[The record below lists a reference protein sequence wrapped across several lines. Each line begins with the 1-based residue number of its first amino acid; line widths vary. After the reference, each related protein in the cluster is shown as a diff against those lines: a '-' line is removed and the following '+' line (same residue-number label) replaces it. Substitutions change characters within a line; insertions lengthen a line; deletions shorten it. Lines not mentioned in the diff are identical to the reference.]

1 MKKVFLFSCLFFIS
15 LNLFA
20 NMKISTNEI
29 KNGIHY
35 SIDSSV
41 NIRKTPSLS
50 AEKIGKVNFG
60 DKIEVLEKTEIYFES
75 EGIYD
80 CFYKV
85 KCDLGIGYMFGGYI
99 SDNTDFFPDNGNNL
113 TYFDKLYN
121 YEISIP
127 KRISESS
134 FYKYKDQSDFIRYH
148 YQEYTEE
155 SFSYLPKDNKGYYVY
170 VEFADESPSINE
182 LTEVGQLLKSE
193 KEKSLVFTFSKA
205 SLFAINKS
213 KNINVKKELIYKNIS
228 DLKITKKQFVNTTFI
243 TYNFKEVSEPHYVE
257 GIDFVTL
264 QNREF
269 KIKRRCANYARDGI
283 YSAQN
288 TFIYP
293 DDKDGEKNTIRI
305 IGKYLQGND
314 VTEEYDEKIYW
325 NGIDFVE
332 KK

>member
-134 FYKYKDQSDFIRYH
+134 FYKYKDQSDFIRCH

-170 VEFADESPSINE
+170 VEFADETPSINE
-182 LTEVGQLLKSE
+182 LT
-193 KEKSLVFTFSKA
+193 
-205 SLFAINKS
+205 
-213 KNINVKKELIYKNIS
+213 
-228 DLKITKKQFVNTTFI
+228 
-243 TYNFKEVSEPHYVE
+243 
-257 GIDFVTL
+257 
-264 QNREF
+264 
-269 KIKRRCANYARDGI
+269 
-283 YSAQN
+283 
-288 TFIYP
+288 
-293 DDKDGEKNTIRI
+293 
-305 IGKYLQGND
+305 
-314 VTEEYDEKIYW
+314 
-325 NGIDFVE
+325 
-332 KK
+332 